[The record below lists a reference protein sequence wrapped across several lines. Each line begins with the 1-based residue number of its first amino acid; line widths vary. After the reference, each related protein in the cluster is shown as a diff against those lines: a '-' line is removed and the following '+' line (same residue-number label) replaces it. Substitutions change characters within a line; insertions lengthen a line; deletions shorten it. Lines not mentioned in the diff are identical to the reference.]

1 MEKIKSPLSRK
12 ATLVAVAISQWTGRK
27 LDKRITDEVNSSHG
41 AAADAGRYNKLLL
54 EKKRLAKINS
64 VVSQAREL
72 HYRLTKPWA
81 DQGGLRI
88 LPNKLHKQFTDEFR
102 KLKRDFE
109 DAVDEFCADY
119 PEAIEERKRALNG
132 LFNEADYPSPKDIR
146 SKFSLD
152 TTTSSVPDK
161 DDFRSEGLD
170 EATIEDIK
178 RELETSSAK
187 ILDAAMLDSFEQM
200 KKVVGHMAEKLK
212 AYKTDGGGF
221 FTDSLVGNVRE
232 LVELL
237 PSFNLTDDP
246 AFDALTAKIAREL
259 CAEEPKTLRD
269 NDELRAD
276 VAKSADD
283 ILKEIDGLLG

>member
-109 DAVDEFCADY
+109 DAVDAFCVDY
-119 PEAIEERKRALNG
+119 PDALEERKRVLND
-132 LFNEADYPSPKDIR
+132 LSNEDEYRTPNEIR
-146 SKFSLD
+146 SKVSIGRP
-152 TTTSSVPDK
+152 TP
-161 DDFRSEGLD
+161 
-170 EATIEDIK
+170 
-178 RELETSSAK
+178 
-187 ILDAAMLDSFEQM
+187 
-200 KKVVGHMAEKLK
+200 
-212 AYKTDGGGF
+212 
-221 FTDSLVGNVRE
+221 
-232 LVELL
+232 
-237 PSFNLTDDP
+237 
-246 AFDALTAKIAREL
+246 
-259 CAEEPKTLRD
+259 
-269 NDELRAD
+269 
-276 VAKSADD
+276 
-283 ILKEIDGLLG
+283 